1 MVSQHQRK
9 PLFLLGENDGFLGTR
24 DFVKPTADID
34 FDVKSG
40 NLRSRTTE
48 RMVTWELIPFWN
60 VGGENTWKYA
70 SLFVFGQDTPYRP
83 VWTPFCFGLEKSAK
97 PAFEGT

>member
-48 RMVTWELIPFWN
+48 RMVTWELIFFGMWEVKIRGNMPAYFYS
-60 VGGENTWKYA
+60 VRTPHTGHFGPRFRREN
-70 SLFVFGQDTPYRP
+70 R
-83 VWTPFCFGLEKSAK
+83 AK